1 MLNGTMLNGCVEWYH
16 VPSVLKVCG
25 TCYTCAH
32 SKRNSIKFCVVIKLD
47 EAISFTGLTANPA
60 IAIVSDTNAEV

>member
-1 MLNGTMLNGCVEWYH
+1 MVVLNGTMSPASSKCVG
-16 VPSVLKVCG
+16 PA
-25 TCYTCAH
+25 TRCAH